1 MIDIREIPGKGMQ
14 GYIGSKLI
22 KLGNS
27 KFCNT
32 KYLKDSKKIHLFLNI
47 NDEEIFTF
55 QFEDQLRPDANK
67 VVTMLKEFKFN
78 IFLHIKLDFIK

>member
-1 MIDIREIPGKGMQ
+1 MGPTRGNNEHQKTLYKQFDDQILPMTDIREIPGKGMQ

-47 NDEEIFTF
+47 ND
-55 QFEDQLRPDANK
+55 QLLN
-67 VVTMLKEFKFN
+67 
-78 IFLHIKLDFIK
+78 